1 MKSVSLGLALGL
13 LVALAAEP
21 SRAEKAPKIVVL
33 DVQSAPTDATTAKLV
48 GAALARSFQE
58 LHKGELITVDEA
70 RALIDA
76 KAKNDLLGCADPRC
90 AQDIADLLAADQVL
104 TSVYGVVAGT
114 PQLAVTLLDARAGRV
129 LDRFSTTVA
138 ANAKGMDASIRP
150 LAVRA
155 LNPGAAVNG
164 DQALKELRTAVLV
177 RELGPDKTELTTTP
191 LGACVQQG
199 LVDAG
204 VPVIS
209 ALQRARLKSQLTPD
223 KPAADALASLN
234 SNDAD
239 VVVVGT
245 VQYAVVGK
253 VGTRTAMRAGLTYEI
268 IKVDTGELIAAGS
281 AKPMQNA
288 VSEETAIELAADKA
302 CGAIKA
308 SLDGAIAKR
317 LDRGHRLVVEVPL
330 AAGDDTGGTAAA
342 VADAVVAELQA
353 EKNMVARARVT
364 GLTPTAATLDVTLRG
379 VDGVAF
385 ALQLQRTGRGERV
398 REASAARLVLKP
410 ATTTAAATAANKVQ
424 P

>member
-1 MKSVSLGLALGL
+1 MKSVSLGLSLGL
-13 LVALAAEP
+13 LVGLAAEP

-33 DVQSAPTDATTAKLV
+33 DVQSAPADATTAKLV

-90 AQDIADLLAADQVL
+90 AQDIANLLAADRVL

-129 LDRFSTTVA
+129 LDRFSTTVT
-138 ANAKGMDASIRP
+138 ANTKGMDASIRP

-223 KPAADALASLN
+223 KPVADALASLN

-308 SLDGAIAKR
+308 SLDGAVAKR

-330 AAGDDTGGTAAA
+330 AAGDTGAA
-342 VADAVVAELQA
+342 VADAVVVELQA

-364 GLTPTAATLDVTLRG
+364 GLTPTAATIDVTLRG
-379 VDGVAF
+379 VDGIAF
-385 ALQLQRTGRGERV
+385 ALQMQRTGRGKRV
-398 REASAARLVLKP
+398 REASAARLVLSP
-410 ATTTAAATAANKVQ
+410 ATGVVVDASKVQ